1 MEVYI
6 ELAFLENFLIDGMLL
21 FLALKAARRKVIVGR
36 LLFASALGAFFAIFF
51 PLLRLGKTVA
61 NVLKFLVGAVL
72 CFAAIGEKGAGR
84 YAMSVIFF
92 YAFSFA
98 LGGALLAVYG
108 AFSLPTSSVGDGYLT
123 ASAPVGGV
131 IAGCFFFCVFA
142 WRLIRRLHQKRRI
155 FRFLYL
161 CRVTL
166 GSRFVEADGFLD
178 SGNRA
183 SVYAKNSFFAGERP
197 LNFLSPDL
205 AYELLGDRE
214 MTEETAIA
222 TVNGEKTV
230 KIFRVDRL
238 EIYCGNKP
246 NIIENVYFAPTPHI
260 RAREYKILL
269 NSRCFDGVD
278 EVDCTNKVDKVGG
291 ANKVGGTDDGRKNG
305 R

>member
-21 FLALKAARRKVIVGR
+21 FLALKAARRKVNVGR
-36 LLFASALGAFFAIFF
+36 LIFASAFGAFFAIFF
-51 PLLRLGKTVA
+51 PLLRLGETVA
-61 NVLKFLVGAVL
+61 NVLKFPVGAVL
-72 CFAAIGEKGAGR
+72 CFAAIGERGVGR
-84 YAMSVIFF
+84 YAMSVGFF

-98 LGGALLAVYG
+98 LGGALLAIYG
-108 AFSLPTSSVGDGYLT
+108 AFSLPSSSVGDGYLT

-131 IAGCFFFCVFA
+131 IGGCFFFGVFVC
-142 WRLIRRLHQKRRI
+142 RLIKRLHGKRRV
-155 FRFLYL
+155 FRFLYF

-166 GSRFVEADGFLD
+166 GSRSVEADGFLD

-183 SVYAKNSFFAGERP
+183 TVCAKTSLFLGERP

-205 AYELLGDRE
+205 AYELLGDRM
-214 MTEETAIA
+214 MTEETSIA
-222 TVNGEKTV
+222 TVNGEKTI

-238 EIYCGNKP
+238 EIYCGKKP

-269 NSRCFDGVD
+269 NSRCFDEFD
-278 EVDCTNKVDKVGG
+278 EVDNVDGID
-291 ANKVGGTDDGRKNG
+291 NGRKNG